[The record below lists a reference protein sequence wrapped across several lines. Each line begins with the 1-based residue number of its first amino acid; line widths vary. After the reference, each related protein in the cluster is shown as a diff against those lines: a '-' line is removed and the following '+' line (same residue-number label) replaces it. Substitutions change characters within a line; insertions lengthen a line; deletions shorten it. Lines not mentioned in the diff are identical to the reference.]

1 MEPVYVPFREANS
14 FYRNLYDLFAEWR
27 FWGVSPIPDWLAYF
41 LAGFL
46 IAFTV
51 INAVVIVTTVGTWV
65 ERRLIGRFQQR
76 LGPNRWGPWGLLTP
90 IADAVK
96 LLSKEDTRPEGTDR
110 WVFNLAPLIFIV
122 PPILVFA
129 VIPFGKNSYIAN
141 LNIGVLFIIA
151 VTTVPT
157 IALFMAGWASG
168 NRYSLFGAMRGV
180 AQLVSY
186 EVPMVLSI
194 VGILLL
200 AGSLSLV
207 DIVEAQRIPFILLQ
221 PLGFFIFV
229 LAISAE
235 MNRSP
240 FDIVEADSELVAG
253 FHTEY
258 SGMKWGTFQ
267 LAEFIAPFGA
277 AAIMSTIFLKGWV
290 GPWQPSADSPFIL
303 KFLFSS
309 HLWFF
314 IKVCFFWF
322 LLLWVRAT
330 LPRLRVDQIM
340 GLAWKFLF
348 PLSILNLFITA
359 AEVLVWEI
367 PTTGQLW
374 AMVGINWVVAI
385 GCLVVS
391 SRLMSDKLSTRP
403 PLIPV
408 SGRVGGE
415 LREVR

>member
-1 MEPVYVPFREANS
+1 MDGIYTPFREANS
-14 FYRNLYDLFAEWR
+14 FYRNLYDFFADLSL
-27 FWGVSPIPDWLAYF
+27 WGVEIIPDWLAYF
-41 LAGFL
+41 LAGF
-46 IAFTV
+46 IIVFIV
-51 INAVVIVTTVGTWV
+51 INAVVIVTTIGTWV
-65 ERRLIGRFQQR
+65 ERRLIGRFQSR
-76 LGPNRWGPWGLLTP
+76 RGPNRWGPWGLLTP
-90 IADAVK
+90 VADALK
-96 LLSKEDTRPEGTDR
+96 LLSKEDTKPEGVDS

-129 VIPFGKNSYIAN
+129 VIPFGKNTFVAN
-141 LNIGVLFIIA
+141 LNIGILFIIA

-157 IALFMAGWASG
+157 IAMFMGGWGSG

-194 VGILLL
+194 VGVILLV
-200 AGSLSLV
+200 GSLSMV
-207 DIVEAQRIPFILLQ
+207 DIVESQKLPYIIIQ

-277 AAIMSTIFLKGWV
+277 ASIITTLFLKGWE
-290 GPWQPSADSPFIL
+290 GPVLP
-303 KFLFSS
+303 S

-314 IKVCFFWF
+314 LKVSLVWF
-322 LLLWVRAT
+322 VLLWVRAT
-330 LPRLRVDQIM
+330 LPRLRMDQIM
-340 GLAWKFLF
+340 ALAWKFLF

-359 AEVLVWEI
+359 AEVLIW
-367 PTTGQLW
+367 PDATTAQLLMM
-374 AMVGINWVVAI
+374 AGINWVVAI
-385 GCLVVS
+385 ACLVISSHLVS
-391 SRLMSDKLSTRP
+391 EQLTTRP
-403 PLIPV
+403 PLVLTPGSSTV
-408 SGRVGGE
+408 VVER
-415 LREVR
+415 

>member
-1 MEPVYVPFREANS
+1 MEPIYVPFREANS

-27 FWGVSPIPDWLAYF
+27 FWGVSPIPDWLAYI

-46 IAFTV
+46 IVFTV
-51 INAVVIVTTVGTWV
+51 VNLVVIVTTVGTWV
-65 ERRLIGRFQQR
+65 ERRVIGRFQSR
-76 LGPNRWGPWGLLTP
+76 LGPNRWGPWGLFTP
-90 IADAVK
+90 IADALK
-96 LLSKEDTRPEGTDR
+96 LLTKEDTRPEGVDR
-110 WVFNLAPLIFIV
+110 WVFNLAPLAFIL

-129 VIPFGKNSYIAN
+129 VIPLGKNTYVAN
-141 LNIGVLFIIA
+141 LNIGILFIIA

-157 IALFMAGWASG
+157 VAMFMAGWASG

-180 AQLVSY
+180 AQLISY

-194 VGILLL
+194 VGVLLL

-207 DIVEAQRIPFILLQ
+207 DIVEAQRLPFILLQ
-221 PLGFFIFV
+221 PLGFFIFL

-277 AAIMSTIFLKGWV
+277 SAIITTLFLKGWE
-290 GPWQPSADSPFIL
+290 GPALP
-303 KFLFSS
+303 S

-314 IKVCFFWF
+314 LKVWLVWF
-322 LLLWVRAT
+322 VLLWIRAT

-348 PLSILNLFITA
+348 PLGLVNLFVTA
-359 AEVLVWEI
+359 AEVLVWEDA
-367 PTTGQLW
+367 TTAQLW
-374 AMVGINWVVAI
+374 AMVGINWAVAI
-385 GCLVVS
+385 GSLVLG
-391 SRLMSDKLSTRP
+391 SRLAASKLTARSPLAPVPERRP
-403 PLIPV
+403 R
-408 SGRVGGE
+408 S
-415 LREVR
+415 LRGVK